1 MTNFEIGVL
10 IFIITMFLLV
20 AIAPMAVNIWF
31 FRQETKKR
39 KKEIESKDALRL
51 E

>member
-10 IFIITMFLLV
+10 IFIMTMFLLV
-20 AIAPMAVNIWF
+20 AIAPMAFNIWF
-31 FRQETKKR
+31 FRQETKQR
-39 KKEIESKDALRL
+39 KKEIESKNT

>member
-1 MTNFEIGVL
+1 MTNFEIGSL
-10 IFIITMFLLV
+10 IFIMIMFLLM

-31 FRQETKKR
+31 FRQETKQR
-39 KKEIESKDALRL
+39 KKEIESKNS

>member
-1 MTNFEIGVL
+1 M
-10 IFIITMFLLV
+10 IIFLLV

-31 FRQETKKR
+31 FRQETKQR
-39 KKEIESKDALRL
+39 KKEIERKNP